1 VSGRAPWA
9 VRGAAPAALLVAAFA
24 GQDRAGFAQQGA
36 PAPVESSLRKER
48 KADDSDEFFGKG
60 EIPRLK
66 IDVDEIELG
75 RLRGDPRSYVH
86 ARIEENGK
94 TVYADVGL
102 KLKGAAGSFRE
113 LDDKPAFTINVDKYD
128 KQQEFHGLDKFH
140 LNNSV
145 QDGTYLHEYV
155 CSMLMAAA
163 GVPAPRITH
172 ARVWLNGRD
181 LGLYVLKESF
191 DRKLVKRH
199 FRETDG
205 NLYDGG
211 FCQEIDVGLERDEG
225 KGVPDGSDLRSLA
238 TACRDPDPNSRWRR
252 IEELLDVEAFVSFV
266 AMELMVGHWDGY
278 STNANNYRVYFAG
291 KDGRAYFLP
300 HGMDQVFGDA
310 EASILEYPTSLVAE
324 AVLRNP
330 VWRARYRKRLQ
341 ELVPIFSIK
350 EKVLPKLKSV
360 MKRVEA
366 AAKTV
371 DGRLPGTLDGAWND
385 LENRLLAREKS
396 LKEQVKRPEPKMIEL
411 DSKGRA
417 RLLGFTPHVEA
428 GDATTAPTTIG
439 GQRAY
444 RIECGR
450 EPCAASWRRKALLSQ
465 GNWRF
470 SARVKCDDV
479 EPVAGT
485 STSGAQLRIGGAERR
500 GGVVGACGFTELTFD
515 FEVAE
520 TTRLVELIAELHASA
535 GTCWFDVS
543 DMRVT
548 RLP

>member
-1 VSGRAPWA
+1 A
-9 VRGAAPAALLVAAFA
+9 VALAALLMAALASPDAAAGPQQAGAPAAESPFRR
-24 GQDRAGFAQQGA
+24 DRK
-36 PAPVESSLRKER
+36 PDES
-48 KADDSDEFFGKG
+48 DDFFGKG

-66 IDVDEIELG
+66 IVVDEGELG
-75 RLRGDPRSYVH
+75 RLRDDPRSYVH
-86 ARIEENGK
+86 ARLEEDGK
-94 TVYADVGL
+94 TVNPDVAL

-113 LDDKPAFTINVDKYD
+113 LDEKPAFTINVDKFD
-128 KQQEFHGLDKFH
+128 KKQEFHGLDKFH

-145 QDGTYLHEYV
+145 QDDTYLHEFV
-155 CSMLMAAA
+155 CSTLMAAA

-199 FRETDG
+199 FREDKG

-225 KGVPDGSDLRSLA
+225 EGVPDGSDLRALA
-238 TACRDPDPNSRWRR
+238 NACREPDANARWRR
-252 IEELLDVEAFVSFV
+252 IEEQLDVEAFLTLL
-266 AMELMVGHWDGY
+266 AMELMIGHWDGY
-278 STNANNYRVYFAG
+278 ANNANNYRVYFAG
-291 KDGRAYFLP
+291 KEGRAYFLP
-300 HGMDQVFGDA
+300 HGMDQVFQDA
-310 EASILEYPTSLVAE
+310 EASILEYPTALVAD

-330 VWRARYRKRLQ
+330 VWRARFRKRLQ
-341 ELVPIFSIK
+341 ELLPVFAIK
-350 EKVLPKLKSV
+350 EKLLPRLKPV

-371 DGRLPGTLDGAWND
+371 DGRLPGSLDGAWND

-396 LKEQVKRPEPKMIEL
+396 LKEQVKRPEPKTIEL

-417 RLLGFTPHVEA
+417 KLLGFAPNVEA
-428 GDATTAPTTIG
+428 GDAATTPTTTG
-439 GQRAY
+439 GKRAY

-450 EPCAASWRRKALLSQ
+450 EPCAASWRKKVLLPQ
-465 GNWRF
+465 GKWRF
-470 SARVKCDDV
+470 SASVKCDDIA
-479 EPVAGT
+479 PIDGS

-500 GGVVGACGFTELTFD
+500 GGIVGACGFTDVTFD

-520 TTRLVELIAELHASA
+520 AVRLVELIAELNAA
-535 GTCWFDVS
+535 GGACWFDVAN
-543 DMRVT
+543 MRVT
-548 RLP
+548 KLP